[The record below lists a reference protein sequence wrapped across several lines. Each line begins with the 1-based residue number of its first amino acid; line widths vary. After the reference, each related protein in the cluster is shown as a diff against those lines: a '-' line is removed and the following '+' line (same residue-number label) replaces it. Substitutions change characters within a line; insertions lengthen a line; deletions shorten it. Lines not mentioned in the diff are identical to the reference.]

1 MKYQITCDNCGT
13 QFIIEA
19 EQGQTVE
26 CKCPHCHG
34 VMDITLP
41 LVTGARQYGEQP
53 VKNIQSGNFRPQPMS
68 KFSGP
73 EKTDHTVLIGVIA
86 GLVLVG
92 LAIGA
97 YFLFG
102 QKHEPTEPDPTSAV
116 VDTIPYQ
123 IETEPTY
130 EPPID
135 TAVVPSAPEDI
146 EQVQTQEEHHVTDT
160 ASTKPSSEEDAKIDA
175 TPKDNETTDINQ

>member
-68 KFSGP
+68 KSSGP
-73 EKTDHTVLIGVIA
+73 EKRRPYRSYRSYRWPR
-86 GLVLVG
+86 VG
-92 LAIGA
+92 WSGNRC
-97 YFLFG
+97 LF
-102 QKHEPTEPDPTSAV
+102 PV
-116 VDTIPYQ
+116 R
-123 IETEPTY
+123 
-130 EPPID
+130 
-135 TAVVPSAPEDI
+135 
-146 EQVQTQEEHHVTDT
+146 
-160 ASTKPSSEEDAKIDA
+160 SEA
-175 TPKDNETTDINQ
+175 